1 MFLDHNSH
9 HNTDAMHASIWRK
22 GDLTIKP
29 PVPLVVF
36 LPWGNQEW
44 PACALIHM
52 GQTAVQEHSW
62 AWWQVSLSTPG
73 QAGVIPPCVNQH
85 CCEEPQENRHVFW
98 RLNNSSSQG
107 MVMQGYSDYVLEI
120 KPLTC
125 SSVGNTVFSWCSS
138 LSSAM
143 VAASVPAGQCIS
155 DNDICMLLA
164 SSLT

>member
-1 MFLDHNSH
+1 
-9 HNTDAMHASIWRK
+9 
-22 GDLTIKP
+22 
-29 PVPLVVF
+29 
-36 LPWGNQEW
+36 
-44 PACALIHM
+44 
-52 GQTAVQEHSW
+52 
-62 AWWQVSLSTPG
+62 
-73 QAGVIPPCVNQH
+73 
-85 CCEEPQENRHVFW
+85 
-98 RLNNSSSQG
+98 
-107 MVMQGYSDYVLEI
+107 MQGYSDYVLEI